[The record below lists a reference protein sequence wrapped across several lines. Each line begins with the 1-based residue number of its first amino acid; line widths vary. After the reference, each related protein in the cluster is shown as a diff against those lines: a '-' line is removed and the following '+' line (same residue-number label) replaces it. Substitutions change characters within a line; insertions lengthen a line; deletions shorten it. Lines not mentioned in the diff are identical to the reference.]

1 MMLGLLPLTF
11 GFSLQPVPVSVPP
24 LRLQLAARPAL
35 GGLRMVDTPQPQPET
50 VDRFLAK
57 YAWNPLRRNVYALL
71 KPVCTRRSRAP
82 FRLGALPQQCFCL
95 MAQVDKGEFRW
106 EFLVPW
112 VNRSLTTTE
121 KVVVCS
127 AFVVA
132 SFTLQKLFDPGASAG
147 PHPNPPPP
155 HPTPPHPTCRLR
167 WQLCRVHVQCAQCV
181 EDHQAHSV
189 HSAGSSLSHRR
200 PPPTPRLTLRLPP
213 AYLPPPAWAGGRA
226 RL

>member
-1 MMLGLLPLTF
+1 M
-11 GFSLQPVPVSVPP
+11 SLQPVPVSLPP
-24 LRLQLAARPAL
+24 LRRDNGPQH
-35 GGLRMVDTPQPQPET
+35 GLRMVDTPQPQPET

-112 VNRSLTTTE
+112 VNRSLTTID

-132 SFTLQKLFDPGASAG
+132 SFTLQKLFDPGASVG
-147 PHPNPPPP
+147 P
-155 HPTPPHPTCRLR
+155 
-167 WQLCRVHVQCAQCV
+167 
-181 EDHQAHSV
+181 
-189 HSAGSSLSHRR
+189 
-200 PPPTPRLTLRLPP
+200 
-213 AYLPPPAWAGGRA
+213 
-226 RL
+226 